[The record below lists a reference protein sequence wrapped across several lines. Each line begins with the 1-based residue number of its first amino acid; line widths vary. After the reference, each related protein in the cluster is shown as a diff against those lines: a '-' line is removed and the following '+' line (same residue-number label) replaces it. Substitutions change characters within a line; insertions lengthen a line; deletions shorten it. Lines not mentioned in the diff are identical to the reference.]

1 MAPFDRKRLL
11 AYVIILLWHM
21 LTNAAGAND
30 DYNVLVRRASSM
42 SVSEITDLGDSARDA
57 GDDRK
62 ALALYMSVCNR
73 HESNV
78 SENNRAASVRAWL
91 GAGDILFDRGSYA
104 DALRMYIEG
113 LKISDSCKSHPS
125 AAVLYK
131 NIGNV
136 YCRLYDYERGTTY
149 YKKALEVCGRHPDA
163 LTKKKVLVN
172 LAGVNVILGDL
183 KSARRNYELARMVP
197 VRDNRELNFMDKY
210 NYGMILVAE
219 NKGGEALEY
228 FRRLLAEAE
237 KDSLP
242 PKYIC
247 SVYQQ
252 MQKAFEL
259 TERNDSSLVYI
270 RKCLDTAKAN
280 GIEHMFLTMQL
291 ILSRHYEGIG
301 DMRAAQECKNRHLNL
316 KDSLLDSRQIDA
328 VKHVQFLYE
337 AEKVSDNINE
347 LTRQKQ
353 EREQTI
359 GRLRVIIICVTA
371 VALLVALFLYYIY
384 RQKKRIDRNYRNLY
398 SINEKYI
405 SLQEEMRR
413 KQIRSV
419 KLLKEKDEEIA
430 SLKALSRGEEIRDIP
445 IPGDLPE
452 PGSQKPKYSS
462 SNLDAD
468 RLHEIA
474 DAVSEVMDEKQAFC
488 NPDFNLDVLSQ
499 LVGSNSKYVSQAIN
513 ETFGKNFSAYINEY
527 RVNLAC
533 QRLSDTGGFGHYTV
547 KAIGESVGFK
557 SQSTFIN
564 VFRKMTG
571 MTPSVY
577 QKIAEMEKKERN
589 D

>member
-21 LTNAAGAND
+21 LTNAAGTND
-30 DYNVLVRRASSM
+30 DYNVLVRRASAM

-78 SENNRAASVRAWL
+78 SESNRAASVRAWL

-301 DMRAAQECKNRHLNL
+301 DMRAAQECKNRYLNL

-371 VALLVALFLYYIY
+371 VALVVALFLYYIY

-430 SLKALSRGEEIRDIP
+430 SLKASARSEKISDIP
-445 IPGDLPE
+445 IPDPE
-452 PGSQKPKYSS
+452 PQKPKYSS

-474 DAVSEVMDEKQAFC
+474 DAVSEVMDEKQVFC

-513 ETFGKNFSAYINEY
+513 ESFGKNFSAYINEY

>member
-11 AYVIILLWHM
+11 AYVIILLWHL
-21 LTNAAGAND
+21 LTNAAGTND
-30 DYNVLVRRASSM
+30 DYNVLVRRASSL
-42 SVSEITDLGDSARDA
+42 SVSEITDLADSARGA

-136 YCRLYDYERGTTY
+136 YCRLYDYERGTTD
-149 YKKALEVCGRHPDA
+149 YKKALEVCGRHPEP
-163 LTKKKVLVN
+163 LIKKKVLVN
-172 LAGVNVILGDL
+172 LAGVNMILGDL
-183 KSARRNYELARMVP
+183 KSARSNYEQARVIP
-197 VRDNRELNFMDKY
+197 SGDNPELNFMDKY

-219 NKGGEALEY
+219 KKGTEALEY
-228 FRRLLAEAE
+228 FRRLLAEAQKE
-237 KDSLP
+237 NLH

-301 DMRAAQECKNRHLNL
+301 DMRAAQECKNRYLNL

-398 SINEKYI
+398 SINEKYS

-430 SLKALSRGEEIRDIP
+430 SLKASARSEKISDIP
-445 IPGDLPE
+445 IPDPE
-452 PGSQKPKYSS
+452 PQKPKYSS

-513 ETFGKNFSAYINEY
+513 ETYGKNFSAYINEY

-533 QRLSDTGGFGHYTV
+533 QRLSDTETYGHYTV

-564 VFRKMTG
+564 VFRRMTG

>member
-11 AYVIILLWHM
+11 AYVIILLWHL
-21 LTNAAGAND
+21 LTNAAGTND

-149 YKKALEVCGRHPDA
+149 YKKALEECGRHPDA

-219 NKGGEALEY
+219 NKGGDALEY

-301 DMRAAQECKNRHLNL
+301 DMRAAQECKNRYLNL

-430 SLKALSRGEEIRDIP
+430 SLKASARSEKISDIP
-445 IPGDLPE
+445 IPDPE
-452 PGSQKPKYSS
+452 PQKPKYSS